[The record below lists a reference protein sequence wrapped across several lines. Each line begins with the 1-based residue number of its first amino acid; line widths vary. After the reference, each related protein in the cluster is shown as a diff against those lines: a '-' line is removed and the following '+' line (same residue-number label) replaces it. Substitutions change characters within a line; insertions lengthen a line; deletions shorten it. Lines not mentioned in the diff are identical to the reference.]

1 MSDEEEDYM
10 SDAFLSKIPDV
21 KPGVSMV
28 RRLKEEIKKETQIKE
43 TNIKNRQKT
52 YKEQENESREAAL
65 QNSICNENKGFAILQ
80 KMGYKAGQGL
90 GKAGAGR
97 VDPIPLNI
105 KTDRGG
111 IGMEEVK
118 KRKAEEELQH
128 YRQKTRAKQHNET
141 KSLED
146 FRSRVRTER
155 EERKIEGDLRKSQ
168 RACEQLDSQKGIT
181 VPREDWYWPKIETND
196 EEDDVEEK
204 EEEEEEEK
212 EEEDEEEIVEL
223 SSFDKLPI
231 LTSYLRGIYFYCIWC
246 GTTYNDEDDLCSNC
260 PGDTEADHD

>member
-52 YKEQENESREAAL
+52 YKEQEKESREAAL

-80 KMGYKAGQGL
+80 KMGY
-90 GKAGAGR
+90 KAGAGR

-196 EEDDVEEK
+196 EEDD
-204 EEEEEEEK
+204 
-212 EEEDEEEIVEL
+212 IVEL

-231 LTSYLRGIYFYCIWC
+231 LTSYLRGIHFYCIWC